1 MNYPLNPIGIFGGT
15 FDPIHYGH
23 LRLAQDLA
31 EGLGLAQ
38 VRFIPVGEPWHRAAP
53 RAPAAQRLEM
63 VRLACAGNPRF
74 VVDEREVAGNARGYT
89 VETLTALRAE
99 LGRAQPLCLL
109 LGADAF
115 LGLETWHRW
124 RELFGLTHIAVA
136 RRPGFP
142 PLHRHSGMPA
152 ALRAEFAARCT
163 EDFSPVRTEA
173 AGRLFVQTIT
183 ALDISATRIRTD
195 IARGADP
202 RYLLPDAVLGYI
214 REHHLYG

>member
-1 MNYPLNPIGIFGGT
+1 LSPIGIFGGT

-31 EGLGLAQ
+31 EGLRLAQ
-38 VRFIPVGEPWHRAAP
+38 VRFIPAGEPWHRRAP
-53 RAPAAQRLEM
+53 RATAPQRLEM
-63 VRLACAGNPRF
+63 VRLACAGNPLF
-74 VVDEREVAGNARGYT
+74 AVDEREVASHAPGYT
-89 VETLTALRAE
+89 VDTLTALRAE
-99 LGRAQPLCLL
+99 LGEAQPLCLL

-115 LGLETWHRW
+115 LGLETWHHW
-124 RELFGLTHIAVA
+124 RELFGLAHIAVA

-142 PLHRHSGMPA
+142 PLHQNSDMPA

-163 EDFSPVRTEA
+163 EDFSPLQTEA
-173 AGRLFVQTIT
+173 AGCIFVQTIT
-183 ALDISATRIRTD
+183 ALDISATRIRAD

-214 REHHLYG
+214 HEHHLYS